1 MGCQT
6 PCMTRL
12 ESKSSAPLAC
22 FFVSV
27 QTINKTPEHIGV
39 RRVANIL
46 NKHTIRYDC
55 SEPPDHSF
63 MRVVFVFSRIKQ
75 KKGVRQMKKL
85 LTLTAVGAILTAP
98 AMAVQKC
105 VQFPTS
111 LSSCNIRDSGG
122 SFSIEMS
129 ISCSAAGIS
138 MKAIA
143 LCASASVDKG
153 GTVSAGLVANTIDAE
168 SVAYGRYCWCKLVQ
182 PVESKWVLASSSQRS
197 DFSSCSYD
205 CAGICT
211 NAMQGN
217 DKYAELNIWPIMLEN
232 LLVD

>member
-1 MGCQT
+1 
-6 PCMTRL
+6 
-12 ESKSSAPLAC
+12 
-22 FFVSV
+22 
-27 QTINKTPEHIGV
+27 
-39 RRVANIL
+39 
-46 NKHTIRYDC
+46 
-55 SEPPDHSF
+55 
-63 MRVVFVFSRIKQ
+63 
-75 KKGVRQMKKL
+75 MKKL
-85 LTLTAVGAILTAP
+85 LTLTAAGALLTVP
-98 AMAVQKC
+98 AIAVQKC
-105 VQFPTS
+105 VQLPTKGS
-111 LSSCNIRDSGG
+111 GCSFSSS
-122 SFSIEMS
+122 SFSIEIP